1 MSSMVPPD
9 FKRIGRNLSSGR
21 RRNFNFAKNFAMSA
35 AATATGPSAFFTR
48 LQAVSVRGAANC
60 VLSGRRFIGFL
71 NCGLAQLVKRV
82 AEMIEHVARQQRFL
96 ARARNENRHLRR
108 ATAHPRAESRGV
120 VKRQLSSE
128 QSRAH
133 PRHDTTHSV

>member
-35 AATATGPSAFFTR
+35 AATAAGPSAFFTR

-60 VLSGRRFIGFL
+60 VLSGRRFICARNYRESISFPL
-71 NCGLAQLVKRV
+71 QVQVWISQLVIRV
-82 AEMIEHVARQQRFL
+82 AEMIEDVARQQRFL

-108 ATAHPRAESRGV
+108 ASADPRAESRGV

-128 QSRAH
+128 
-133 PRHDTTHSV
+133 